1 MCAHLH
7 ARAQGSSSDVVKLA
21 MVRTVA
27 ALRSAGIRGRLL
39 SMVHDELVF
48 EVEAAAAERA
58 AGVVQAAMEA
68 AGRLGRNAIG
78 VQLKVMGS
86 GRGGRGGQV
95 PGSSHGIAAVSAHP
109 LPAIRCRRVPL
120 P

>member
-1 MCAHLH
+1 MSHVGRPCILLH
-7 ARAQGSSSDVVKLA
+7 TRPQGSSSDVVKLA

-27 ALRSAGIRGRLL
+27 ALRGAGIRGRLL

-48 EVEAAAAERA
+48 EVEAGDAERA

-78 VQLKVMGS
+78 VQLKVR
-86 GRGGRGGQV
+86 RGG
-95 PGSSHGIAAVSAHP
+95 
-109 LPAIRCRRVPL
+109 
-120 P
+120 